1 FMSGPWRKLSTRCEA
16 SKVAARYLAAPH
28 RVITIVGDASRIS
41 GPLGQLGIGKVVV
54 QKR

>member
-1 FMSGPWRKLSTRCEA
+1 VTSEEL
-16 SKVAARYLAAPH
+16 VAVAGRYLASPR

-41 GPLGQLGIGKVVV
+41 GPLGELGIGKVVV